1 MKEEAKLLLRLRSE
15 IFDLKAEIDLL
26 RRIKEGNCTLIEDL
40 DDFMLKEK
48 MMLDKD
54 EATGGCPLPNDYVYA
69 KNLNLVNP
77 NTVKAALER
86 EHVGFEGFKAPD
98 SVVEIEQN
106 ARKSV
111 EAEEY
116 CNTCHN
122 RLKSTE
128 GGQKGKHCIIG
139 GCNGRYK

>member
-1 MKEEAKLLLRLRSE
+1 MKEEAKLLLRLRTE

-54 EATGGCPLPNDYVYA
+54 EDGA
-69 KNLNLVNP
+69 KAVRDARELEFILQP

-86 EHVGFEGFKAPD
+86 EHVGFEGFKAPP
-98 SVVEIEQN
+98 SSIKVEQGAIPKYKCGVCQTMINSSTDLEHQ
-106 ARKSV
+106 K
-111 EAEEY
+111 
-116 CNTCHN
+116 CILTHCHGTYSKEVLDN
-122 RLKSTE
+122 KE
-128 GGQKGKHCIIG
+128 
-139 GCNGRYK
+139 